1 MKKIRAE
8 LAMSLNDKMIGPTTL
23 TVRCSWNRRIHT
35 ETEIK
40 TMLQTAQFFSEEET
54 EGGMDLE
61 ERRSDGGGGNRSGG
75 RGNFGGDVLHE
86 RSIYFQ

>member
-1 MKKIRAE
+1 
-8 LAMSLNDKMIGPTTL
+8 
-23 TVRCSWNRRIHT
+23 
-35 ETEIK
+35 
-40 TMLQTAQFFSEEET
+40 MLQTAQFFSEEET